1 MPGPGT
7 QAGAQPTA
15 TARGAAGRARGGV
28 LLFPADTS
36 SHWALN
42 KDFWKE
48 RSDPGVAQG
57 KQRPSGARPWPTVAA
72 WGLAGV
78 IPLQVSLR

>member
-1 MPGPGT
+1 MEKEEAAQGEGPEGT
-7 QAGAQPTA
+7 RARLGDSRAGAQPTA

-48 RSDPGVAQG
+48 RSDPGV
-57 KQRPSGARPWPTVAA
+57 V
-72 WGLAGV
+72 
-78 IPLQVSLR
+78 

>member
-1 MPGPGT
+1 MEKEEAAQGEGPEGTRARPGDS

-28 LLFPADTS
+28 LVFPADTS

-48 RSDPGVAQG
+48 RSDPGV
-57 KQRPSGARPWPTVAA
+57 V
-72 WGLAGV
+72 
-78 IPLQVSLR
+78 